1 MAKSYVIIKDAPKM
15 DYMKDFVSL
24 PKNYGT
30 KKYFN
35 RPDIKAI
42 RKTVYEALDDL
53 NAKTNFTDDLKKY
66 KRVLIK
72 PNLVFVYHNVSL
84 DKKDYP
90 ENTDPRVFEAVV
102 SYIKQYN
109 DNIAIV
115 ESAGKPYPTMTAF
128 KAAGYDRIAKHY
140 KTDLVPLEL
149 QPVVRYI
156 LPKAEV
162 MNEVYLPQILD
173 EVVRGDAYYVS
184 VPKMKTNLYT
194 GVTLGFKNAMGTI
207 PYFLRERNHTHD
219 IDKKLADLL
228 YLFKPNLTV
237 IDGIIGGEGNTPSPV
252 DPVKVGKIVA
262 SNQSVEADRI
272 TTYMMGFDPDKNKLL
287 IEATKRNFG
296 DNQVQI
302 IGDTSVTKF
311 RPAVASLMD
320 EKTAREY
327 PNLMAV
333 TGHNLPGVPKIK
345 DPNKVTPEM
354 VLEIEQACTG
364 GCLASVKFGLDF
376 FNFKDSMNAEKL
388 KVCVIEGPGIEVNG
402 TRYWWDKN
410 GKPYTKEDLKN
421 LPMKKYGMGNCT
433 LATCD
438 DICFWKATGCCDPAK
453 CASLICMA
461 GGTLIPIVSPANPW
475 LIPTGLRLLQM
486 IGIRAIG
493 ALKGKPCDAPMLSH
507 DDHVFPLPKL
517 SKEEM
522 KKDYIS
528 VPMSKMGPIK
538 RVKQA
543 VMQTYLVLCALP
555 VNLNKKYG
563 KDGLNK

>member
-1 MAKSYVIIKDAPKM
+1 MASYVIIKDAPKM
-15 DYMKDFVSL
+15 DYMKDFVAL

-30 KKYFN
+30 KKYFE
-35 RPDIKAI
+35 REDIKAI
-42 RKTVYEALDDL
+42 RSTVYAALDDL
-53 NAKTNFTDDLKKY
+53 NAKTNFVEDLKKY

-109 DNIAIV
+109 ENIAIV

-128 KAAGYDRIAKHY
+128 KCAGYDRIAEY
-140 KTDLVPLEL
+140 YGTDLVPLEL

-162 MNEVYLPQILD
+162 MNEVYLPRILD
-173 EVVRGDAYYVS
+173 EVVRGDAYYIS

-272 TTYMMGFDPDKNKLL
+272 TTYMMGFDPEQNKLM

-302 IGDTSVTKF
+302 IGDTTVTPF
-311 RPAVASLMD
+311 RPAISSLLD

-333 TGHNLPGVPKIK
+333 VGHNFPGTAKIT

-354 VLEIEQACTG
+354 VFELEQSCSG

-376 FNFKDSMNAEKL
+376 FNHKKSMKAEKL
-388 KVCVIEGPGIEVNG
+388 KVCVIEGPGVLIDG

-410 GKPYTKEDLKN
+410 GKPYTKEDLKA

-433 LATCD
+433 LATVG

-486 IGIRAIG
+486 IGIRAIS
-493 ALKGKPCDAPMLSH
+493 ALKGEPCDAPMLSH

-517 SKEEM
+517 TKEEM
-522 KKDYIS
+522 EQNYIS
-528 VPMSKMGPIK
+528 VPMPKMGPIS

-555 VNLNKKYG
+555 LNLNNKYG
-563 KDGLNK
+563 KNGLNH